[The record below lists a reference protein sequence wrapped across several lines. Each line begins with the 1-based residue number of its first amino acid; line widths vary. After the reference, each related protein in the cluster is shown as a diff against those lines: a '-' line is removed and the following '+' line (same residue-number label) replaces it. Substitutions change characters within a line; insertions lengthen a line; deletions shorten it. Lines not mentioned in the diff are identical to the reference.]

1 MTANNEQ
8 AAGDMLAA
16 ALDHAQRGWHVIPL
30 HDMSA
35 GVCSCGDGATC
46 LTPGKHPR
54 ITKWQHRASTDRA
67 TLAEWWRRWPT
78 ANVGI
83 ATGARSGLVVLDVD
97 PRHGGDEQLAAFE
110 AEHGKLPE
118 TAAVVTGGGGAHYF
132 NHPGGDIRS
141 RKLSPGL
148 ELKADGTF
156 VVAPPSLTG
165 EAP

>member
-67 TLAEWWRRWPT
+67 TLAEW
-78 ANVGI
+78 
-83 ATGARSGLVVLDVD
+83 
-97 PRHGGDEQLAAFE
+97 
-110 AEHGKLPE
+110 
-118 TAAVVTGGGGAHYF
+118 GGA
-132 NHPGGDIRS
+132 GRRRTS
-141 RKLSPGL
+141 ASPP
-148 ELKADGTF
+148 
-156 VVAPPSLTG
+156 APAQG
-165 EAP
+165 

>member
-1 MTANNEQ
+1 M
-8 AAGDMLAA
+8 G
-16 ALDHAQRGWHVIPL
+16 
-30 HDMSA
+30 
-35 GVCSCGDGATC
+35 
-46 LTPGKHPR
+46 
-54 ITKWQHRASTDRA
+54 
-67 TLAEWWRRWPT
+67 RRWPT

-118 TAAVVTGGGGAHYF
+118 TAAVVTGGGGAHYYF